1 MLHHHHHGHSPP
13 LALIFTISG
22 DEVGTATNIMRL
34 MPWLFNNFESLLLLN
49 WSMQRKCSRGW
60 QVAMCVHIVFHNHML
75 RMNEDFQ
82 LLTLKDYLTSAT
94 GGVLYSRSWFEW
106 NAIHNNIV
114 HIKIIRNSLTVIIAG
129 QVWSYC
135 DNFLQTV
142 SGTKLMKQLYIII
155 ISNGVI
161 STITISKVTITMK
174 WTSFPMHLGANQ
186 SSREPTKAP
195 RSQPTPWIYPI
206 CKSTQFVIT
215 KC

>member
-1 MLHHHHHGHSPP
+1 MDIHHLWPSHSLYLVMKLVQPPISFGSCHGCSIT
-13 LALIFTISG
+13 LILCSYSFDQCKESVPGVDKWPCLCTLYFTI
-22 DEVGTATNIMRL
+22 TC
-34 MPWLFNNFESLLLLN
+34 W
-49 WSMQRKCSRGW
+49 GW
-60 QVAMCVHIVFHNHML
+60 MKTSSFL
-75 RMNEDFQ
+75 PFR
-82 LLTLKDYLTSAT
+82 TTYLTSAT

-114 HIKIIRNSLTVIIAG
+114 NIKIIRNPLTVIIAG
-129 QVWSYC
+129 QVWPYC

-161 STITISKVTITMK
+161 LTITISNVTITMK

-186 SSREPTKAP
+186 SSREPTK
-195 RSQPTPWIYPI
+195 TPWIYPI